1 MKFILLEP
9 LNLLPSP
16 FDPLGQG
23 FFRQIEIVRRAP
35 ARSVSE
41 NLAGIVGGFRRL
53 RSSEGRRQS
62 VILLWVSDDDFVIA
76 DRHSQTKVPVV
87 RPPLEARL
95 LDVHLD
101 RKALSQFSVEPE
113 IHSSGVGPI
122 GTKAGAYNPDHV
134 LAISG
139 EAVFQMKRYWV
150 AAPGLIVILHRLIGR
165 KLDSK
170 PVGKF
175 PPARHSRQA

>member
-53 RSSEGRRQS
+53 RSSEGRRES

-76 DRHSQTKVPVV
+76 GRHSQTKVPVV

-95 LDVHLD
+95 LDVHLH

-113 IHSSGVGPI
+113 IHSSGGGPI
-122 GTKAGAYNPDHV
+122 GTKASADNPDHV
-134 LAISG
+134 LAIGG
-139 EAVFQMKRYWV
+139 EAGFSMKRTRV
-150 AAPGLIVILHRLIGR
+150 GEPGLRLIPDRIIGR
-165 KLDSK
+165 GVDSE
-170 PVGKF
+170 
-175 PPARHSRQA
+175 